1 MSDTKTQIQTI
12 VEELARKAALAVPPD
27 VMMHPMPLPTRLDY
41 AEKQIRQ
48 IISPILTA
56 ALEVAE
62 LILRI
67 SKQKVSKPD
76 YWSSC
81 GQCKHNTND
90 ASEALSSLNSELKA
104 ANLPEI
110 V

>member
-12 VEELARKAALAVPPD
+12 VEELA
-27 VMMHPMPLPTRLDY
+27 
-41 AEKQIRQ
+41 IRIASEIKIPQFGRPVEAMTIQVTQ

-62 LILRI
+62 ELKKM
-67 SKQKVSKPD
+67 SCNCEPPVHSVGHYSYCNKQI
-76 YWSSC
+76 
-81 GQCKHNTND
+81 
-90 ASEALSSLNSELKA
+90 AFEALSSLNSALKQA
-104 ANLPEI
+104 KLPEI